1 MARRPPA
8 RRWEDRYPAWT
19 RKRRRRG
26 TAGRGLA
33 ALVGLLALAHTAV
46 LLGWIAIHALLGD
59 SRRWSFLL
67 NTFVLYLFVPLA
79 LPLRRALLC
88 ACALFGAVLFLVT
101 YGGLLVPP
109 STAASWCPRP
119 ARP

>member
-1 MARRPPA
+1 M
-8 RRWEDRYPAWT
+8 
-19 RKRRRRG
+19 
-26 TAGRGLA
+26 
-33 ALVGLLALAHTAV
+33 GLLALAHTAV

-79 LPLRRALLC
+79 LPLRRPLLC
-88 ACALFGAVLFLVT
+88 ACALFGAVLFLLT

-109 STAASWCPRP
+109 PCAAPPPHAPRLTAMTFEAAPRE
-119 ARP
+119 AERSALRGLLTHLFRQR